1 MKVAIIGAGK
11 FGTAVT
17 ETLLG
22 GGNDITLIDSS
33 ENVIQKMNN
42 RFDIYTICADA
53 RRVEVL
59 DGLHMNTYDLLIA
72 GTSDDELNII
82 ICEIAKRLG
91 CRRCIARVRS
101 PEYVEQVEFLKSTMK
116 IDYIVN
122 PDLACASEIF
132 KYLTE
137 KNTLRGGHYSADG
150 VTILECKIE
159 RLPGLAGLMVKDA
172 GPKLNG
178 ILITA
183 VSREGK
189 IIVPNGNTMLLEGDT
204 LYLCGLDKTVNEI
217 SRKVRE
223 KKVYTDIKKVMIAGG
238 GKTAFFLADKL
249 LDFGAAVK
257 IIEMDRAR
265 CEYLSGKLDGAL
277 VLNADATDTALL
289 TEENLDGMDAFVAV
303 TGFDEENLLLSL
315 IAKQHGVE
323 DVVTKI
329 SRKSYAPLT
338 ETLGVSMLIN
348 PLDICASNILRYI
361 QQGEFLVFSKMIQ
374 GQAEFIEIYA
384 EGSMGITAKT
394 LTELEIPEG
403 VLIAAIHRDGEIII
417 PRGSTRI
424 LEGDRVII
432 LSLLSSVPMLE
443 TLIKK
448 GKGSV
453 F

>member
-11 FGTAVT
+11 FGVAVT
-17 ETLLG
+17 ETLMG
-22 GGNDITLIDSS
+22 GGNDITLIDSN
-33 ENVIQKMNN
+33 EAVIQKMNN
-42 RFDIYTICADA
+42 RFDIFTLCADA

-59 DGLHMNTYDLLIA
+59 EGLKMNLYDLLVA
-72 GTSDDELNII
+72 ATSDDELNMV
-82 ICEIAKRLG
+82 ICGIAKKLG

-122 PDLACASEIF
+122 PDLACASEIY

-137 KNTLRGGHYSADG
+137 KYTLKGGHYTADG
-150 VTILECKIE
+150 VTILECKID
-159 RLPGLAGLMVKDA
+159 RLPGLAGLLVKDA
-172 GPKLNG
+172 GPKLDG
-178 ILITA
+178 VLITA

-189 IIVPNGNTMLLEGDT
+189 IIVPNGNTQLMEGDT
-204 LYLCGLDKTVNEI
+204 LYLAGLERTVTEL
-217 SRKVRE
+217 SRKVRDR
-223 KKVYTDIKKVMIAGG
+223 KVHTDIKKVMIAGG
-238 GKTAFFLADKL
+238 GKTAYFLADKL
-249 LDFGAAVK
+249 LAYGAAVK
-257 IIEMDRAR
+257 VIEIDRAR

-277 VLNADATDTALL
+277 ILNADATDTSLL
-289 TEENLDGMDAFVAV
+289 AEENLDGMDAFVAV

-315 IAKQHGVE
+315 IAKQHGVD

-361 QQGEFLVFSKMIQ
+361 QQGEFLIFSKMIQ
-374 GQAEFIEIYA
+374 GQAEFIEIFA
-384 EGSMGITAKT
+384 DSTMGITAKT
-394 LTELEIPEG
+394 LKDLEIPEG
-403 VLIAAIHRDGEIII
+403 VLIAAIHRNGEIII

-424 LEGDRVII
+424 LDGDRVII
-432 LSLLSSVPMLE
+432 LSLLSSVPDLE

-448 GKGSV
+448 GKGFV